1 MRKYG
6 GLMQN
11 KRYDL
16 IASHSPQGRDQA
28 TTMARIL
35 LIEDDLDVSGFIRK
49 GLEEHGYQ
57 LETADNG
64 EDGLF
69 LASTEAFNAII
80 LDRMLPK
87 IDGIKLLKALR
98 GLGNKTP
105 VLLLSAMASVDDRV
119 DGLQA
124 GADDY
129 LTKPFSFREL
139 QARVSVLLRRPLILA
154 EDHMLQLDDLCV
166 DTLSHKVTR
175 QGHVVELKPTEYR
188 ILLFLLQHRGEVIS
202 RTLLLEQIWGYHFDP
217 QTNVVDVHI
226 SKLRNKLDK
235 PYDKQ
240 LIHTVRGAGYKIEG

>member
-1 MRKYG
+1 M
-6 GLMQN
+6 
-11 KRYDL
+11 
-16 IASHSPQGRDQA
+16 S
-28 TTMARIL
+28 RIL
-35 LIEDDLDVSGFIRK
+35 LIEDDREVSGFIRK
-49 GLEEHGYQ
+49 GLEEQGYQ
-57 LETADNG
+57 LESADNG

-69 LASTEAFNAII
+69 LASTESFSAII

-87 IDGIKLLKALR
+87 VDGIKILKAMR
-98 GLGNKTP
+98 SLGNKTP
-105 VLLLSAMASVDDRV
+105 VLLLSAMATVDDRV

-139 QARVSVLLRRPLILA
+139 QARVSVLLRRPLVLA
-154 EDHMLQLDDLCV
+154 EDHIIQMDDLSV
-166 DTLSHKVTR
+166 DTLSHKVSR
-175 QGHVVELKPTEYR
+175 QGDPLELKPTEYR

-217 QTNVVDVHI
+217 HTNVVDVHI

-240 LIHTVRGAGYKIEG
+240 LIHTVRGSGYKIEA

>member
-1 MRKYG
+1 
-6 GLMQN
+6 
-11 KRYDL
+11 
-16 IASHSPQGRDQA
+16 
-28 TTMARIL
+28 MARIL
-35 LIEDDLDVSGFIRK
+35 LIEDDREVSSFIRK
-49 GLEEHGYQ
+49 GLEEQGYQ
-57 LETADNG
+57 LENAENG

-69 LASTEAFNAII
+69 LASTENFNAII

-87 IDGIKLLKALR
+87 VDGIKLLKALR
-98 GLGNKTP
+98 SLGNKTP
-105 VLLLSAMASVDDRV
+105 VLLLSAMATVDDRV

-139 QARVSVLLRRPLILA
+139 QARISVLLRRPLSLA
-154 EDHMLQLDDLCV
+154 EEHLIQLDDLHV
-166 DTLSHKVTR
+166 DTLSHKVCR
-175 QGHVVELKPTEYR
+175 QGQALELKPTEYR

-235 PYDKQ
+235 PYNKQ
-240 LIHTVRGAGYKIEG
+240 LIHTVRGSGYKIEA

>member
-1 MRKYG
+1 M
-6 GLMQN
+6 
-11 KRYDL
+11 
-16 IASHSPQGRDQA
+16 S
-28 TTMARIL
+28 RIL
-35 LIEDDLDVSGFIRK
+35 LIEDDREVSGFIRK
-49 GLEEHGYQ
+49 GLEEQGYQ
-57 LETADNG
+57 MESSDNG

-69 LASTEAFNAII
+69 LATTESFNAII

-87 IDGIKLLKALR
+87 VDGIKILKALR
-98 GLGNKTP
+98 SLGNKTP

-139 QARVSVLLRRPLILA
+139 QARISVLLRRPLVLA
-154 EDHMLQLDDLCV
+154 EDHMIKLDDLNV
-166 DTLSHKVTR
+166 DTLSHKVSR
-175 QGHVVELKPTEYR
+175 QGHPLELKPTEYR

-240 LIHTVRGAGYKIEG
+240 LIQTVRGSGYKIEA

>member
-1 MRKYG
+1 M
-6 GLMQN
+6 
-11 KRYDL
+11 
-16 IASHSPQGRDQA
+16 S
-28 TTMARIL
+28 RIL
-35 LIEDDLDVSGFIRK
+35 LIEDDREVSSFIRK
-49 GLEEHGYQ
+49 GLEEQGYQ
-57 LETADNG
+57 LESADNG

-69 LASTEAFNAII
+69 LASTESFSAII

-87 IDGIKLLKALR
+87 VDGIKILKALR
-98 GLGNKTP
+98 SLGNKTP
-105 VLLLSAMASVDDRV
+105 VLLLSAMATVDDRV

-139 QARVSVLLRRPLILA
+139 QARISVLLRRPLVLD
-154 EDHMLQLDDLCV
+154 EDHMIQMDDLNV
-166 DTLSHKVTR
+166 DTLSHKVSR
-175 QGHVVELKPTEYR
+175 QGDPLELKPTEYR

-240 LIHTVRGAGYKIEG
+240 LIHTVRGSGYKIEA

>member
-1 MRKYG
+1 M
-6 GLMQN
+6 
-11 KRYDL
+11 
-16 IASHSPQGRDQA
+16 S
-28 TTMARIL
+28 RIL
-35 LIEDDLDVSGFIRK
+35 LIEDDREVSGFIRK
-49 GLEEHGYQ
+49 GLEEQGYQ
-57 LETADNG
+57 LESADNG

-69 LASTEAFNAII
+69 LASTESFSAII

-87 IDGIKLLKALR
+87 VDGIKILKAMR
-98 GLGNKTP
+98 SLGNKTP
-105 VLLLSAMASVDDRV
+105 VLLLSAMATVDDRV

-139 QARVSVLLRRPLILA
+139 QARVSVLLRRPLVLA
-154 EDHMLQLDDLCV
+154 EDHIIQMDDLSV
-166 DTLSHKVTR
+166 DTLSHKVSR
-175 QGHVVELKPTEYR
+175 QGDPLELKPTEYR

-240 LIHTVRGAGYKIEG
+240 LIHTVRGSGYKIEA

>member
-1 MRKYG
+1 
-6 GLMQN
+6 
-11 KRYDL
+11 
-16 IASHSPQGRDQA
+16 
-28 TTMARIL
+28 MARIL
-35 LIEDDLDVSGFIRK
+35 LIEDDREVSSFIRK
-49 GLEEHGYQ
+49 GLEEQGYQ
-57 LETADNG
+57 LENAENG

-69 LASTEAFNAII
+69 LASTESFNAII

-87 IDGIKLLKALR
+87 VDGIKLLKALR
-98 GLGNKTP
+98 SLGNKTP
-105 VLLLSAMASVDDRV
+105 VLLLSAMATVDDRV

-139 QARVSVLLRRPLILA
+139 QARISVLLRRPLSLA
-154 EDHMLQLDDLCV
+154 EEHVIQMDDLHV
-166 DTLSHKVTR
+166 DTLSHKVCR
-175 QGHVVELKPTEYR
+175 QGQPLELKPTEYR

-235 PYDKQ
+235 PYNKQ
-240 LIHTVRGAGYKIEG
+240 LIHTVRGSGYKIEA